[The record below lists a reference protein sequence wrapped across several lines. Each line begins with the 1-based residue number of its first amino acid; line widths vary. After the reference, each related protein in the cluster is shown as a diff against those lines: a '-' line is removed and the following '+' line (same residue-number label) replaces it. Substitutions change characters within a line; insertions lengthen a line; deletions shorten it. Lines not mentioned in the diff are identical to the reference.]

1 VVDRELRPQPL
12 GVAGELLVGG
22 AGPARGYL
30 DRPDLTAA
38 AFVPDPFGEGPG
50 GRLYRTG
57 DLVRL
62 QPDGGLEF
70 LGRIDHQVKVRGFRI
85 ELGEVEA
92 VLGSH
97 PAVRECAVVVR
108 EDAPG
113 VRRLVAY
120 VSGDLPEAG
129 ELRAFLAARLPEYM
143 VPAVFVPLESLPL
156 SPSGKVDR
164 RALSALAAPER
175 ARDPGAELVA
185 PRTPTEKALAEVWKE
200 LLGLEQVGAGDSFFE
215 LGGYSLLAI
224 QVIARIR
231 QAFGVEISLREVF
244 ATPTITGLAGLID
257 SRAAMPVDDDELAA
271 LLDELD
277 LISDTEALGRLEILR
292 AEDRKEGEEP

>member
-1 VVDRELRPQPL
+1 
-12 GVAGELLVGG
+12 
-22 AGPARGYL
+22 
-30 DRPDLTAA
+30 
-38 AFVPDPFGEGPG
+38 
-50 GRLYRTG
+50 
-57 DLVRL
+57 
-62 QPDGGLEF
+62 
-70 LGRIDHQVKVRGFRI
+70 
-85 ELGEVEA
+85 
-92 VLGSH
+92 
-97 PAVRECAVVVR
+97 
-108 EDAPG
+108 
-113 VRRLVAY
+113 
-120 VSGDLPEAG
+120 
-129 ELRAFLAARLPEYM
+129 
-143 VPAVFVPLESLPL
+143 L

-200 LLGLEQVGAGDSFFE
+200 LLGLEQVGASDSFFE

-224 QVIARIR
+224 QVIARVR

-244 ATPTITGLAGLID
+244 ATPTIAGLAGLID